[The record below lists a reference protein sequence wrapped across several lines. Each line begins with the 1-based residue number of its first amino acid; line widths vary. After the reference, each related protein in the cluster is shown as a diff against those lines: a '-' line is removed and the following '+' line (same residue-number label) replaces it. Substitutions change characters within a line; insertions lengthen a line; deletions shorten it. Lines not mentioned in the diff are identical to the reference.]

1 MTKAVKQVP
10 SPKLRKVREK
20 LTYGRSAATGQFILV
35 PVTGKDSTITQKQAD
50 AAFQHIS
57 TSK

>member
-1 MTKAVKQVP
+1 MQKIVNQVP
-10 SPKLRKVREK
+10 SSKLRKVGEK

-35 PVTGKDSTITQKQAD
+35 PITGKDGTITQKQAD
-50 AAFQHIS
+50 AAFQHIT